1 MKIDPLSGLWY
12 NRLGMSEG
20 ENLSKKSSFSTQ
32 PKGKTCE
39 HILIDLLLWASLITF
54 AIGIF
59 APVMTF
65 KKLIFYKNTFSIHS
79 GLVSLIKEGEYI
91 LFLIIFVFTILFPIV
106 KILLLF
112 LIHYFRFWP
121 QEKKIRLLHYLS
133 LVSKWSMLDVFIVAL
148 LVVIVRLGIT
158 GRVEV
163 RWGIYVFATSVILS
177 SIATQRLTRTTH
189 RSHSR

>member
-1 MKIDPLSGLWY
+1 MPAEETTPKK
-12 NRLGMSEG
+12 R
-20 ENLSKKSSFSTQ
+20 NLSLQS
-32 PKGKTCE
+32 KGT
-39 HILIDLLLWASLITF
+39 IWGQIFTNVLLWISLLTL

-79 GLVSLIKEGEYI
+79 GLATLFKEGEYI
-91 LFLIIFVFTILFPIV
+91 LFLIIFVFTILFPAV

-112 LIHYFRFWP
+112 LTHYRRSWS
-121 QEKKIRLLHYLS
+121 QEDRNKLLHYLG
-133 LVSKWSMLDVFIVAL
+133 LVSKWSMLDVFIVAM

-163 RWGIYVFATSVILS
+163 RWGIYVFAAAVILS
-177 SIATQRLTRTTH
+177 TLATQRLT
-189 RSHSR
+189 SKKD